1 MEPRMNTAM
10 RNLIETLAARN
21 IDVEYERDNCIT
33 VKHYI
38 QVNEAEKAPDKVIIV
53 TPYKAVGGVEYYLTR
68 TNKNQTLTRMSKIK
82 VVDMITNF
90 MKEEA

>member
-1 MEPRMNTAM
+1 MNTAM
-10 RNLIETLAARN
+10 RNLIETLVARN
-21 IDVEYERDNCIT
+21 INVEYERDNCIT

-38 QVNEAEKAPDKVIIV
+38 QVNEAEKAPDKVVIV

-68 TNKNQTLTRMSKIK
+68 TNNQALIRMSKTK
-82 VVDMITNF
+82 VVDTIMDF